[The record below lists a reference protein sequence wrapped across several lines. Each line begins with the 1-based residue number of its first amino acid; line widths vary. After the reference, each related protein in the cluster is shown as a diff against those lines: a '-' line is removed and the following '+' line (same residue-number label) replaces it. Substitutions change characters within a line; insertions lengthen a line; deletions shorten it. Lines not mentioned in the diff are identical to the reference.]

1 MLRIAVSSRASQL
14 CRLPTIQKARNGS
27 GHRQLHLLQLND
39 PSAFASRKEEERPS
53 RQRHPCRAYHT
64 SRHQPILPLIVG
76 CVAAAGGYVV
86 YRKLQ
91 GLPTL
96 PNEATKAKEAYR
108 KQQQQ
113 QQQQIQIHQQQQ
125 QHASIRHHHESA
137 TTRDGGRKRNEERK
151 VADAC

>member
-1 MLRIAVSSRASQL
+1 MLRTGVSSRASQL
-14 CRLPTIQKARNGS
+14 CRLPTIQKARNGA
-27 GHRQLHLLQLND
+27 GHRRPLHDLLQLHD
-39 PSAFASRKEEERPS
+39 PSALASPPEEDQRPI

-64 SRHQPILPLIVG
+64 SSHQPILPLIVG

-108 KQQQQ
+108 KQQEDKVFNGQK
-113 QQQQIQIHQQQQ
+113 
-125 QHASIRHHHESA
+125 AEKGVDA
-137 TTRDGGRKRNEERK
+137 GTTAKTQDDSETVKGKK
-151 VADAC
+151 